1 MRPKYSVICKNCGS
15 NENRKIGISNVIF
28 KGVDLDV
35 DEKFIFDIISV
46 PAVKEILTTEW
57 GEFLCGSDF
66 GARTPF
72 VGWLLPSCP

>member
-1 MRPKYSVICKNCGS
+1 M
-15 NENRKIGISNVIF
+15 
-28 KGVDLDV
+28 DV

-46 PAVKEILTTEW
+46 AAVKEILTAEW